1 MRTSGTPEQHVTST
15 GWRIVGQPA
24 VSLLSATSSLD
35 AAPSEPDDV
44 VFAARFRVKPQV
56 GASALDPLLRAID
69 AGIAGAKTGAGV
81 VAKSTHFTDPA
92 SKFHSIVWRTAARD
106 DAWLG
111 ELAWRR
117 VHPAIAGVAI
127 TDHLVIEQRHGDL
140 RLTLRTFAAGGSPGL
155 RGYVGAGQARSP
167 LLRAIAGATRL
178 SWNDKPV
185 GARRLHADEVDGF
198 IRDVLLDDRR
208 QVPVAVLSATDANE
222 YIVAPDDLAG
232 ELLGVADVY
241 YLDEHRTSFNLTD
254 GLGDRRLSCFFGAM
268 RVYQAGFSCS
278 DDGLSHPLLLKDRLS
293 DPVVRSGLAGSLA
306 LLTRSLVPVPAG
318 VVDVTGAEPSASH
331 VAGVAVSPGPAAPVP
346 VAVPLAAT
354 PATPAPVSVQAVA
367 TAVPVAVASLPA
379 LESAIRLLAD
389 QIAGF
394 QRANV
399 ALMDEIARLRTT
411 AAVRAANTAN
421 VDRRLADLERMMRD
435 FVTPSAPAE
444 PAAAPVSAARD
455 EPPDVSLAD
464 VVQQAMAA
472 HSDALLVLEQAVRA
486 AEESP
491 YEDIDRVAVI
501 LDAMAFIARRRQAD
515 AMGQSLRDTFRE
527 FGIDYRGGIAK
538 GTSSRHRQQYIA
550 HLPGGDVL
558 CEEHIALGSSQDP
571 RHCLRIY
578 FTSRA
583 PGEPRFVIAH
593 VGRHFDVATTT

>member
-1 MRTSGTPEQHVTST
+1 MTAAAHPSV
-15 GWRIVGQPA
+15 
-24 VSLLSATSSLD
+24 
-35 AAPSEPDDV
+35 AAP
-44 VFAARFRVKPQV
+44 AA
-56 GASALDPLLRAID
+56 
-69 AGIAGAKTGAGV
+69 
-81 VAKSTHFTDPA
+81 
-92 SKFHSIVWRTAARD
+92 
-106 DAWLG
+106 
-111 ELAWRR
+111 
-117 VHPAIAGVAI
+117 
-127 TDHLVIEQRHGDL
+127 
-140 RLTLRTFAAGGSPGL
+140 
-155 RGYVGAGQARSP
+155 
-167 LLRAIAGATRL
+167 
-178 SWNDKPV
+178 
-185 GARRLHADEVDGF
+185 
-198 IRDVLLDDRR
+198 
-208 QVPVAVLSATDANE
+208 
-222 YIVAPDDLAG
+222 
-232 ELLGVADVY
+232 
-241 YLDEHRTSFNLTD
+241 
-254 GLGDRRLSCFFGAM
+254 
-268 RVYQAGFSCS
+268 
-278 DDGLSHPLLLKDRLS
+278 
-293 DPVVRSGLAGSLA
+293 
-306 LLTRSLVPVPAG
+306 
-318 VVDVTGAEPSASH
+318 
-331 VAGVAVSPGPAAPVP
+331 AAPVP
-346 VAVPLAAT
+346 VAVAN
-354 PATPAPVSVQAVA
+354 
-367 TAVPVAVASLPA
+367 LPA

-435 FVTPSAPAE
+435 FITPSEAPEPVAAPAT
-444 PAAAPVSAARD
+444 AARD

-486 AEESP
+486 AVESP
-491 YEDIDRVAVI
+491 YEDVDRVAVI

-550 HLPGGDVL
+550 HLPGGDIL

>member
-1 MRTSGTPEQHVTST
+1 MRSTGTPEQHVTST

-24 VSLLSATSSLD
+24 VSLLSASATLD
-35 AAPSEPDDV
+35 AAPAGPEDV
-44 VFAARFRVKPQV
+44 VFAARFRVKPRM
-56 GASALDPLLRAID
+56 GASALDPLLRAVD
-69 AGIAGAKTGAGV
+69 IAISAARTGAGV
-81 VAKSTHFTDPA
+81 VAKESRFTDAA
-92 SKFHSIVWRTAARD
+92 SKFHSLVWRTAMRD
-106 DAWLG
+106 EVWVG
-111 ELAWRR
+111 ELTWRR
-117 VHPAIAGVAI
+117 VHPAIAGIAV

-140 RLTLRTFAAGGSPGL
+140 RLTLRTFAAGGSGGL
-155 RGYVGAGQARSP
+155 RGFVGAGQARSP
-167 LLRAIAGATRL
+167 LLPAIAGATRL
-178 SWNDKPV
+178 AWNDEPT

-208 QVPVAVLSATDANE
+208 RVPVAVLSATDASE
-222 YIVAPDDLAG
+222 YIVPPDDLAA

-254 GLGDRRLSCFFGAM
+254 GLGDRRLSCFFGAL
-268 RVYQAGFSCS
+268 RVYQPGFSCA
-278 DDGLSHPLLLKDRLS
+278 DDGLSHPLLLNDRLS

-306 LLTRSLVPVPAG
+306 LAIRDLVPEPAG
-318 VVDVTGAEPSASH
+318 VDALLSVEANAADRVVPRPAPVVAPDPAGPVISSLPPSAS
-331 VAGVAVSPGPAAPVP
+331 
-346 VAVPLAAT
+346 
-354 PATPAPVSVQAVA
+354 PAPPPAPEVA
-367 TAVPVAVASLPA
+367 NLPP
-379 LESAIRLLAD
+379 LESAIRLLAE

-421 VDRRLADLERMMRD
+421 VDRRLADLERMIRD
-435 FVTPSAPAE
+435 FITPPVPPE
-444 PAAAPVSAARD
+444 PAAAAVVAPRD

-464 VVQQAMAA
+464 VVRQAMAA
-472 HSDALLVLEQAVRA
+472 HSDALLVLEQAVRSA
-486 AEESP
+486 DESP
-491 YEDIDRVAVI
+491 YEDVDRVAVI
-501 LDAMAFIARRRQAD
+501 LDAMAYIARRRQAD

-527 FGIDYRGGIAK
+527 FGIDYRGGITKA
-538 GTSSRHRQQYIA
+538 TSSRHRQQYIA

-583 PGEPRFVIAH
+583 PAEPRFVIAH

>member
-1 MRTSGTPEQHVTST
+1 MRSSRPHEQHVTST

-24 VSLLSATSSLD
+24 VSLLSSSATCD
-35 AAPSEPDDV
+35 AAPAGPEDV
-44 VFAARFRVKPQV
+44 VFAARFRVKPRI
-56 GASALDPLLRAID
+56 GPSALDPLLRAVD
-69 AGIAGAKTGAGV
+69 VGVSGARTGPGV
-81 VAKSTHFTDPA
+81 VAQRSQFTDSP
-92 SKFHSIVWRTAARD
+92 SKFHSLVWRTATRD
-106 DAWLG
+106 ESWVG

-117 VHPAIAGVAI
+117 VHPAIAGIAV

-140 RLTLRTFAAGGSPGL
+140 RLTLRTFAAGGSGGL
-155 RGYVGAGQARSP
+155 RGFVGAGQARSP
-167 LLRAIAGATRL
+167 LLLAIAGATRL
-178 SWNDKPV
+178 LWNDKPT

-208 QVPVAVLSATDANE
+208 QVPVAVLSATDSGE
-222 YIVAPDDLAG
+222 YIVPPDDLAA
-232 ELLGVADVY
+232 ELLGIADVY

-254 GLGDRRLSCFFGAM
+254 GLGDRRLSCFFGAL
-268 RVYQAGFSCS
+268 RVYQPGFSCA
-278 DDGLSHPLLLKDRLS
+278 DDGLSHPLLLNDRLS

-306 LLTRSLVPVPAG
+306 LAIRGIVP
-318 VVDVTGAEPSASH
+318 EPS
-331 VAGVAVSPGPAAPVP
+331 GVDDLLAPEPPPAAPVGAPASLP
-346 VAVPLAAT
+346 VAAPDLPAAVAT
-354 PATPAPVSVQAVA
+354 PAEP
-367 TAVPVAVASLPA
+367 PVAAPPPATNAPA
-379 LESAIRLLAD
+379 LESAIRLLAE

-411 AAVRAANTAN
+411 ATVRAANTAN

-435 FVTPSAPAE
+435 FITPSVPREPVAP
-444 PAAAPVSAARD
+444 PASPAGD
-455 EPPDVSLAD
+455 EPPEVSLAD

-472 HSDALLVLEQAVRA
+472 HSDALLVLEQAVRSA
-486 AEESP
+486 RESP

-527 FGIDYRGGIAK
+527 FGIDYRGGITKA
-538 GTSSRHRQQYIA
+538 TSTRHRQQYVA
-550 HLPGGDVL
+550 HLPGGDVF
-558 CEEHIALGSSQDP
+558 CEEHIALGNSQDP